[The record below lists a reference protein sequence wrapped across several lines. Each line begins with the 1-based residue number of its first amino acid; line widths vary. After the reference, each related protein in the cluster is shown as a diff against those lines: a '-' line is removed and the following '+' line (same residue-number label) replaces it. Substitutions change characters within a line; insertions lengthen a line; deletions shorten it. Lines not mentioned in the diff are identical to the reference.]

1 MGNEGLSCPLLTLN
15 SHREE
20 GIMFKRKKSKKTPV
34 KSYTSRLDEMD
45 SWGPEMFDYEDE
57 NPVTVVHADDHTY
70 ILGCGK
76 RNCSVDHWS

>member
-1 MGNEGLSCPLLTLN
+1 MGNEGLSCPPLTLN

-20 GIMFKRKKSKKTPV
+20 GIMFKRKKKTPT
-34 KSYTSRLDEMD
+34 KPDTSRLDEMD

-70 ILGCGK
+70 VLGCGK
-76 RNCSVDHWS
+76 RNCSVNHWS